1 MAFLTPGAVFVARC
15 FFYLLFRCT
24 LIVGIRFL
32 LQTQLHILIPT
43 WVLVAGCILSIPA
56 VNISRL
62 VWDEIYQRRRATVL
76 GARLMPRIAG
86 RWPGNIDVLTDAP
99 AKNENSYPG
108 KEWFFLIY
116 DIDAI
121 WYVADGLWD
130 VMERCGTSFN
140 LRMIWED
147 IVLTCDPDN
156 IKVCFDAINCD
167 FLWRD
172 LTYKTIL
179 ANDFPNYVKG
189 NPFLDILS
197 PSPMPYLRG

>member
-1 MAFLTPGAVFVARC
+1 MVSIGGMSYAP
-15 FFYLLFRCT
+15 LLAGWRKQAKVWTTESITSLEDCYVRCT
-24 LIVGIRFL
+24 RHTSS
-32 LQTQLHILIPT
+32 QH
-43 WVLVAGCILSIPA
+43 GCILSIPA
-56 VNISRL
+56 VNIGRL
-62 VWDEIYQRRRATVL
+62 VWDEIYPRRRATVL